1 MTMPDRSES
10 LRTEVQDMLSKA
22 RRDQI
27 LRLLRD
33 IVKSDGNDDF
43 NQTGTA

>member
-1 MTMPDRSES
+1 MTTHDRPET
-10 LRTEVQDMLSKA
+10 RYCEVREIPGKS

-27 LRLLRD
+27 LQLLRD